1 MRAQFRRLEPINVQ
15 SFMILNVS
23 DMDNEKN
30 GAQAFRVE
38 GLSDEQ
44 FGGHLQSLQTPISQ
58 LSPTTNGYLEKRM
71 LLQFAI
77 EWRSQSSD
85 NLRIASQTSI
95 TAAAVDGQWTVAMK
109 ANRLVKLRQNL
120 MKARECFSYAQI
132 GSTDGFSTAQKVR
145 KLVLRNR

>member
-1 MRAQFRRLEPINVQ
+1 MQN
-15 SFMILNVS
+15 FMILNVA
-23 DMDNEKN
+23 DMDNKKKS
-30 GAQAFRVE
+30 AQAFRVE
-38 GLSDEQ
+38 GLTDEQ

-58 LSPTTNGYLEKRM
+58 LNPTTSGYLEKRK
-71 LLQFAI
+71 LLQFAV

-85 NLRIASQTSI
+85 NLRIAAQTAI
-95 TAAAVDGQWTVAMK
+95 TTAAADGQWTVAMK

-120 MKARECFSYAQI
+120 MKAQECFSYAQI

>member
-1 MRAQFRRLEPINVQ
+1 MQN
-15 SFMILNVS
+15 FMILNVA

-30 GAQAFRVE
+30 IAQAFRVE
-38 GLSDEQ
+38 GLTDEQ

-58 LSPTTNGYLEKRM
+58 LNPTTSGYLEKRK

-85 NLRIASQTSI
+85 NLTIASQTAI
-95 TAAAVDGQWTVAMK
+95 TTAAADGQWTVAMK

-145 KLVLRNR
+145 KIVLRNR